1 MRHKHIP
8 TGPDNFLSLLE
19 GLQGGFA
26 IFTGIIA
33 GLSFQVQNRELL
45 IVTGL
50 ISVIVSAFNSSA
62 IRYTTQHYVDE
73 LDGHEKRHKF
83 RNYAWPAIFE
93 FIVYL
98 LVSVVVLLPLLFINS
113 VPVAITISALI
124 TVSVLFIAG
133 YYRGWLLRTH
143 PYKDGF
149 ELALLGATIIL
160 IGAFSGYI
168 VTLVI

>member
-8 TGPDNFLSLLE
+8 TGPDNFLSFLE
-19 GLQGGFA
+19 GIQGGFA

-33 GLSFQVQNRELL
+33 GLSFQVQSRKLL
-45 IVTGL
+45 VITGL

-62 IRYTTQHYVDE
+62 IRYSTQHYVDE

-83 RNYAWPAIFE
+83 KSYTVPAVIE

-98 LVSVVVLLPLLFINS
+98 LVSFIVLLPLILIDS
-113 VPVAITISALI
+113 IPIAIILCAFI
-124 TVSVLFIAG
+124 TVSVLFVAG

-143 PYKDGF
+143 PVKDGF
-149 ELALLGATIIL
+149 ELAFLGAAIIF
-160 IGAFSGYI
+160 IGTLSGYI
-168 VTLVI
+168 VKLLI